1 MYVNPAVPTY
11 DANSLD
17 RQLMFECK
25 LYYYNL
31 DESVLAN
38 YNYDILWEIDDE
50 EFTVKANLAWAE
62 IKTDGRLK
70 SSELTANGT
79 TDMLETMTY
88 PDGLGLGLWCLTP
101 LSTIFQYFFSFIG
114 GGNRS
119 TWRKS
124 PICRKSLTNF
134 IT

>member
-1 MYVNPAVPTY
+1 MYMYVNPAVPTH

-50 EFTVKANLAWAE
+50 KFTVKANLTWAE

-79 TDMLETMTY
+79 TAGFNVSSYLLD
-88 PDGLGLGLWCLTP
+88 LTH
-101 LSTIFQYFFSFIG
+101 LVR
-114 GGNRS
+114 N
-119 TWRKS
+119 K
-124 PICRKSLTNF
+124 
-134 IT
+134 